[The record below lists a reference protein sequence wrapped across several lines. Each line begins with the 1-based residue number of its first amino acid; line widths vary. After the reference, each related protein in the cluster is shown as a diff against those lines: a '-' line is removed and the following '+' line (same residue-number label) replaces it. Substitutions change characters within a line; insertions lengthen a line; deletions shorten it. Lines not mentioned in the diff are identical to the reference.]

1 MNIEFIF
8 SKDSLWIWLATLIFS
23 VALLVF
29 ALRLLESHR
38 RGRLSALV
46 DAQLMHRLLRG
57 YDARIRRPLFWL
69 TVLGFLFIGVTLA
82 QPQWGQAWQEVQRL
96 SRDIVVC
103 LDTSESMRAEQP
115 APNRL
120 ERARQEVNALLDRA
134 PADRFALVAFSG
146 RAALQCPLTL
156 DHGYFSS
163 VLNAVDTDTISAEGT
178 NIAAALDEAV
188 KLFRDEEERIGEAH
202 KDSRAILLISDGETL
217 PDRLGAAAEEAA
229 KYARIY
235 VIGIGDPEGAYVT
248 KPRVGRGFGE
258 EQHLSQLDEKTLTAV
273 AEAGE
278 GVYLRSRA
286 DSQDIEQLYQLFQ
299 GLSGNLADS
308 QIRIHLV
315 NRYRWTLALAF
326 ACFTGEGIWIVV
338 MPLIRSWR
346 MGRKEEHAAEEQ
358 EYA

>member
-8 SKDSLWIWLATLIFS
+8 PKDSFWIWLVSLIFS
-23 VALLVF
+23 LTLLVL
-29 ALRLLESHR
+29 ALRLLDSHR
-38 RGRLSALV
+38 RDRLAALV
-46 DAQLMHRLLRG
+46 DANLLQRLLRG

-82 QPQWGQAWQEVQRL
+82 QPQWGQAWQDVRRV

-115 APNRL
+115 VPNRL

-178 NIAAALDEAV
+178 NIAAALEEATE
-188 KLFRDEEERIGEAH
+188 LFKDEEERVGEAH
-202 KDSRAILLISDGETL
+202 RESRAILLISDGETL
-217 PDRLGAAAEEAA
+217 PDGVLVAAEGAA

-248 KPRVGRGFGE
+248 KPRIGRGFGE
-258 EQHLSQLDEKTLTAV
+258 EQHLSQLDEKTLMAI

-286 DSQDIEQLYQLFQ
+286 DTQDVEQLYQLFQ
-299 GLSGNLADS
+299 NLSGNLADS
-308 QIRIHLV
+308 QIRIHLI
-315 NRYRWTLALAF
+315 NRYRWALALAF
-326 ACFTGEGIWIVV
+326 ACFTGEGIWIVM
-338 MPLIRSWR
+338 MPLIRRWR
-346 MGRKEEHAAEEQ
+346 MGRQESAEPEEH